1 MAIDR
6 TAPVPPATTP
16 TLDAF
21 VQQIMPIAVKLG
33 IPMLVIVG
41 VDPQTGEMKLYG
53 SQEARTA
60 TRTLVAEKFLLA
72 DVGEAAWPE

>member
-6 TAPVPPATTP
+6 TAPVPPANTP
-16 TLDAF
+16 TLDAL
-21 VQQIMPIAVKLG
+21 VQQIMPIAMKLG

-41 VDPQTGEMKLYG
+41 VDPQTNEMKLFG

-60 TRTLVAEKFLLA
+60 LRTLVAEKFGLF
-72 DVGEAAWPE
+72 DGGEAAWPE